1 MDSILIS
8 IKQMLGISKEYDA
21 FDAVLIM
28 HINTVFMNLSQLGV
42 GPNEGFSIIDEADK
56 WSDFISEDP
65 RLESIKS
72 YVYLKVKLLFD
83 PPMNSSV
90 MNSISLQIKE
100 LECRLNVESE
110 SVDKNYVNLNDR
122 IIRILGGDDD
132 V

>member
-8 IKQMLGISKEYDA
+8 IKKMLGISKEYDA

-42 GPNEGFSIIDEADK
+42 GPSEGFSIIDEADK

-72 YVYLKVKLLFD
+72 YIYLKVRLLFD

-90 MNSISLQIKE
+90 MDSIALQIKE
-100 LECRLNVESE
+100 LEWRLNVESE
-110 SVDKNYVNLNDR
+110 SIDKSYVDLNDR
-122 IIRILGGDDD
+122 MMRILGGDND

>member
-28 HINTVFMNLSQLGV
+28 HINTVFMNLHQLGV
-42 GPNEGFSIIDEADK
+42 GPTRGFSIIDEADK
-56 WSDFISEDP
+56 WSDFIPEDP

-72 YVYLKVKLLFD
+72 YMYLKVKLLFD

-90 MNSISLQIKE
+90 MDSMALQIKE
-100 LECRLNVESE
+100 LEWRLNVTAENNTKITE
-110 SVDKNYVNLNDR
+110 VPIDQIKD
-122 IIRILGGDDD
+122 GDE
-132 V
+132 VKY

>member
-8 IKQMLGISKEYDA
+8 IKKMLGISKEYDA

-90 MNSISLQIKE
+90 MDSMTLQIKE
-100 LECRLNVESE
+100 LEWRLNVTAEGKTKSTDVPIDE
-110 SVDKNYVNLNDR
+110 ITD
-122 IIRILGGDDD
+122 GDE
-132 V
+132 VRY